1 MDDWTELKPNMAGFE
16 TRAGMLLRVEYVD
29 DLSKPAQTYYHLVG
43 TINENDGRCGCCS
56 ELPFPY
62 DTNGQVQVRVHY
74 RWITDKEA
82 LNAKLEDVET
92 EDELT
97 LAQHWYLDSVLEL
110 LEENPD
116 AVKLT
121 PPAKPPM
128 GAPI

>member
-1 MDDWTELKPNMAGFE
+1 MKSQE
-16 TRAGMLLRVEYVD
+16 V
-29 DLSKPAQTYYHLVG
+29 PA
-43 TINENDGRCGCCS
+43 I
-56 ELPFPY
+56 
-62 DTNGQVQVRVHY
+62 VRSVALYKLH
-74 RWITDKEA
+74 D